1 MNKIEECGPMA
12 TSDQSQHQ
20 QQNQISFEEETEPGD
35 HTLQNEVQ
43 HQNEKESNSNEN
55 SKSEDVQPGIIFLQ
69 KNKKYIFGEKNI
81 YIFAKKRFLNPLV
94 VVTIGLFLFRFVSF
108 SYSGV

>member
-35 HTLQNEVQ
+35 HSLQNEVQ
-43 HQNEKESNSNEN
+43 QQNDKESNSNEN
-55 SKSEDVQPGIIFLQ
+55 SKSEDVQPGIIF
-69 KNKKYIFGEKNI
+69 KKYILKKYI
-81 YIFAKKRFLNPLV
+81 YSWLLR
-94 VVTIGLFLFRFVSF
+94 SF
-108 SYSGV
+108 TASGFSSRDPARV